1 METRPITVDELAS
14 FQVHFRR
21 ILGFGA
27 APTEAELERDAKSW
41 DLSRSL
47 ATIDNGQ
54 IVGSTHSYLF
64 DFALPGGA
72 SVEAAGVTG
81 VAVQTTH
88 RRQGIVSDLMR
99 RQLAE
104 AADRGEPVAIL
115 VASEGAIYR
124 RFGYGIGTWA
134 IDVEVDT
141 RETRGFTGP
150 NPPGIVKV
158 VDEAIADDLFPAIHE
173 RSRVMAP
180 GGITRP
186 KSWWESIAADRK
198 AGTETHVI
206 YESESGSQDGFA
218 RYKIGSNW
226 EAGIPQHKLAVHEM
240 MSCTPEA
247 AAALWKYMLSADLV
261 RTVDAWN
268 RPVDEPLRWWLAN
281 PRALRVKG
289 LRDHIWVRPLDVASL
304 LGARRYSDDVD
315 VVLEVVDDFG
325 GHASGRYALVAS
337 DGAAECSR
345 TDRPGDLVMHVSDL
359 GSILLGG
366 VSLVELHAAGRIDE
380 TKTGSLKRAD
390 DAFRWSPQPWSN
402 QYF

>member
-1 METRPITVDELAS
+1 VETRPIVVDEVRP
-14 FQVHFRR
+14 FQEHFRR
-21 ILGFGA
+21 VLGFG
-27 APTEAELERDAKSW
+27 PPSDAEVERDQKTW

-47 ATIDNGQ
+47 ATFDNGQ

-72 SVEAAGVTG
+72 SVGAAGVTA

-88 RRQGIVSDLMR
+88 RRRGIVSELMR

-104 AADRGEPVAIL
+104 AAEREEPVAIL

-141 RETRGFTGP
+141 RETRGFTAPSGD
-150 NPPGIVKV
+150 GVIKV
-158 VDEAIADDLFPAIHE
+158 VDETAADDLFPAIHE
-173 RSRVMAP
+173 RARVMTP

-198 AGTETHVI
+198 AGAETHII
-206 YESESGSQDGFA
+206 YESASGSQDGYA
-218 RYKIGSNW
+218 RYQINSKW
-226 EAGIPQHKLAVHEM
+226 EGGVPQHKLAGNEM
-240 MSCTPEA
+240 MSCTHEA
-247 AAALWKYMLSADLV
+247 AAALWRHLLSADLV
-261 RTVDAWN
+261 RTVEVWN
-268 RPVDEPLRWWLAN
+268 RPVDEPLKWWLAN

-289 LRDHIWVRPLDVASL
+289 VRDHIWVRPLDVAAL
-304 LGARRYSDDVD
+304 LSGRRYREDLD
-315 VVLEVVDDFG
+315 VVLEIVDDFG
-325 GHASGRYALVAS
+325 GQASGRYVLTATG
-337 DGAAECSR
+337 GAAECSR

-366 VSLVELHAAGRIDE
+366 VSLAELHAAGRIDE
-380 TKTGSLKRAD
+380 TKAGSVKQAD